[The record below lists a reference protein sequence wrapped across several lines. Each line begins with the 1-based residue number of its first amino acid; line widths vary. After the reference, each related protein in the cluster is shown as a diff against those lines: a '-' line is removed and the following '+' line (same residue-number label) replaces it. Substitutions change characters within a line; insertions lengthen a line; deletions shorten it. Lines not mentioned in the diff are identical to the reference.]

1 MLTNLHLRNEFYLI
15 YFLVFNS
22 HKANIL
28 SLNKYESE
36 FELELS
42 EIFLKGKLDKLE
54 IYSWNSAI

>member
-1 MLTNLHLRNEFYLI
+1 MLTNLHLRNEFYLV

-36 FELELS
+36 FELELLS
-42 EIFLKGKLDKLE
+42 EIFLKGTLDKL
-54 IYSWNSAI
+54 

>member
-15 YFLVFNS
+15 YFPVFNS

-42 EIFLKGKLDKLE
+42 EIFLKGTLDKLE
-54 IYSWNSAI
+54 IYS